1 MNRFTRTRLAAAIVM
16 ALAAGGAAC
25 AQAKTE
31 AEAVPAP
38 EFSLKDLQGNALSLA
53 SYKGKV
59 LVLNFWATWCPPC
72 RREIPDFIDA
82 YKELKDKGLE
92 ILGVSVD
99 ELSEDALRD
108 WTQKAGMNYPVA
120 LATAKIVADYRP
132 GEYIPATIVI
142 DRRGSIRYRQS
153 SLMDKATLLRLF
165 EEFSK

>member
-1 MNRFTRTRLAAAIVM
+1 MKRFAAVLAVLTMITTVA
-16 ALAAGGAAC
+16 AAC

-38 EFSLKDLQGNALSLA
+38 EFSLHDLQGNFLSLS

-59 LVLNFWATWCPPC
+59 LILNFWATWCPPC
-72 RREIPDFIDA
+72 RREIPDFIEA

-99 ELSEDALRD
+99 DLSAEALRD

-120 LATAKIVADYRP
+120 LFTAKIIADYQP
-132 GEYIPATIVI
+132 GEFIPATIVI
-142 DRRGSIRYRQS
+142 DRLGRIRYRQS
-153 SLMDKATLLRLF
+153 SLMDKETLLRLF

>member
-1 MNRFTRTRLAAAIVM
+1 MKRFAAELAVLTMIATVA
-16 ALAAGGAAC
+16 AAC

-53 SYKGKV
+53 SYQGKV
-59 LVLNFWATWCPPC
+59 LILNFWATWCPPC
-72 RREIPDFIDA
+72 RREIPDFIEA
-82 YKELKDKGLE
+82 YRDLKDEGLE

-99 ELSEDALRD
+99 DLSAEALRD

-120 LATAKIVADYRP
+120 LATAKIIADYQP
-132 GEYIPATIVI
+132 GEFIPATIVI
-142 DRRGSIRYRQS
+142 DRRGRIRYRQS
-153 SLMDKATLLRLF
+153 SLMDKETLLRLF

>member
-1 MNRFTRTRLAAAIVM
+1 MKRFAAVLAVLTMITTVA
-16 ALAAGGAAC
+16 AAC

-38 EFSLKDLQGNALSLA
+38 EFSLHDLQGNSLSLS

-59 LVLNFWATWCPPC
+59 LILNFWATWCPPC
-72 RREIPDFIDA
+72 RREIPDFIEA

-99 ELSEDALRD
+99 DLSAEALRD

-120 LATAKIVADYRP
+120 LFTAKIIADYQP
-132 GEYIPATIVI
+132 GEFIPATIVI
-142 DRRGSIRYRQS
+142 DRLGRIRYRQS
-153 SLMDKATLLRLF
+153 SLMNKETLLRLF